1 LNSRGKGV
9 IIEEQEEK
17 QAFQNYKMRFSSL
30 FFSSTPLTF
39 NAHDFFIS
47 CSI

>member
-1 LNSRGKGV
+1 LNSSGKGV

-30 FFSSTPLTF
+30 LPLLLSMLITF
-39 NAHDFFIS
+39 
-47 CSI
+47 